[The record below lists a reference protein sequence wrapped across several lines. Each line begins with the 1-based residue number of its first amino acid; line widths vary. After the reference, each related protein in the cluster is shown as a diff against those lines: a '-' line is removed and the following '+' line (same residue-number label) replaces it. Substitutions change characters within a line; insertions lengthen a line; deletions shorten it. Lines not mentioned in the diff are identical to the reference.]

1 MTNDEHDISQL
12 ARLDSSGGQYYNNSI
27 LNAERFRLEAEIVH
41 LSYLLVAHRDCCDT
55 SQVCMHSMHSMHL
68 QSPQNTAVSE
78 ASSVK
83 TAKLAELLDM

>member
-27 LNAERFRLEAEIVH
+27 LNAKRFRLEAEIVH
-41 LSYLLVAHRDCCDT
+41 LSYLLVAHRDCCDS
-55 SQVCMHSMHSMHL
+55 SQVCMHSMHL

-83 TAKLAELLDM
+83 TAKLAELLDI